1 MTTAWAHSPVPRDGL
16 VCPFAPETRWKSPR
30 SHSIQDLLQGLG
42 AAHRAGRSKLLGTRA
57 LASVTYH
64 PGRLRTS
71 SRTAPLTRDVLSP
84 KVGAEHSHL
93 WGKTHLQC
101 SEGCSLTVNTG
112 GGTMIQLVYLDFS
125 FSCQPWQRRSREK
138 AARLHLGRN
147 CHCDPSSSDA
157 EETLDAGF
165 SSLQLH
171 KIFMVVKGKQT

>member
-1 MTTAWAHSPVPRDGL
+1 MVWFVLLHRRPGGSPQGHTAFRI
-16 VCPFAPETRWKSPR
+16 CFRAPEST
-30 SHSIQDLLQGLG
+30 LLG
-42 AAHRAGRSKLLGTRA
+42 AAHRAGRLKLLGTRA
-57 LASVTYH
+57 LASVSYH

-101 SEGCSLTVNTG
+101 SEVCSLTVNTG